1 MPWVQVLTLCID
13 RVLLVSCNGVRGW
26 RVGVALGS
34 DSHTPLTL
42 HWVGCLQ
49 ATPTSRKRRLSEPSG
64 IGHTHPKWSRSRLSG
79 GEGQG
84 AESRSLAIAVQ
95 KESMLQS
102 E

>member
-1 MPWVQVLTLCID
+1 MQWTQVLPLCID
-13 RVLLVSCNGVRGW
+13 RVLLVNCNEVRGW
-26 RVGVALGS
+26 KVGVPLGM
-34 DSHTPLTL
+34 DSHTPLTS
-42 HWVGCLQ
+42 HWIGCLQ
-49 ATPTSRKRRLSEPSG
+49 ATPTSRKRRISEPCG

-79 GEGQG
+79 GEGHW